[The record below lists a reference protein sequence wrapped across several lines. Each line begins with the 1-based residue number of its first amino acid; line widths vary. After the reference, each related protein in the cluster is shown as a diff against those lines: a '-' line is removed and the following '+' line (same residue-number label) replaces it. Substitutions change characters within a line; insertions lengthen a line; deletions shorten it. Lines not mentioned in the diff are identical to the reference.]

1 MRRASITSALS
12 LDEGTVDDPTGLQV
26 TPDGEGLRVE
36 VGDDG
41 IASADAACCAA
52 LGRRSRS
59 EDHREAA
66 ALLREIVPDG
76 ARAAKALVELL
87 NLKDTAQYGLIP
99 ITPRELTT
107 TRRRAR
113 TLLDFAAD
121 VLRK

>member
-1 MRRASITSALS
+1 LRRASITSALS
-12 LDEGTVDDPTGLQV
+12 LDERTVDDPTGLQG